1 MAAGSSIAASAV
13 IYNVWQ
19 QKQQF
24 YPTVVHISKSS
35 TCMAVLYVQAFS
47 LVVLLGHIFRK
58 VFFGNLR
65 AAETEHLVERSWYA
79 LTETCLAFTV
89 FRDDLSPSFVA
100 QFTMLL
106 FLKAFHW
113 LLEDRIDFMER
124 SPVIGWLFHLRGLT
138 LMSLLAMCDCLLLS
152 YAAHVTLKKG
162 ATVHLVFG
170 FEYVVLLL
178 LVLTIVVK
186 YVLHLI
192 DLRHENQ
199 WANKTIYLL
208 YTELIIGAVKV
219 LTYALFVT
227 IMIRVHT
234 FPLFVIRPM
243 YLSLRQFQKTLI
255 DVIKS
260 RMATSNMNERY
271 PDATT
276 EELENGDNTCIICRE
291 EMTIAKKLPCGHIF
305 HLACLRSWLQRQQTC
320 PTCRIDVLQNNRPG
334 APGAAGAAN
343 PAAGAAPQPPPGQP
357 AAPPPIFQWNQPQAA
372 AAPGAPHPPPQPG
385 TPFFVPP
392 QLFHGPHH
400 GAPPQFSFQGFPPM
414 PPPPMSSLSDEELKA
429 LEGSTRGAIENR
441 LLILKNVQMLM
452 DAVQAQMQLYNMV
465 SANQIPV
472 FVPDNTTQHTPS
484 PTAAASI
491 VPEPSEAGPSNPEPV
506 SVEVDGEMRTF
517 ASQDDLDEEIEK
529 RRDDLLKE
537 FNLIDEDAVEERRL
551 EREVLRQKRLD
562 ALQTEVPSTTENY
575 EGAASSTDAT
585 STSDVPQ
592 TESSELRKR
601 NVEQREA

>member
-1 MAAGSSIAASAV
+1 MDKAGLVAAGSSLAASAV
-13 IYNVWQ
+13 VYNVWQ

-47 LVVLLGHIFRK
+47 MVVLLGHIVRK

-152 YAAHVTLKKG
+152 YAAHITLKKG

-208 YTELIIGAVKV
+208 YTELIIGGVKV

-271 PDATT
+271 PDATA
-276 EELENGDNTCIICRE
+276 EELETGDSTCIICRE
-291 EMTIAKKLPCGHIF
+291 EMTAAKKLPCGHIF

-334 APGAAGAAN
+334 AAGAAGAAN
-343 PAAGAAPQPPPGQP
+343 PPAAAPQPPPGQP
-357 AAPPPIFQWNQPQAA
+357 APPPPIFQWNQPPAA
-372 AAPGAPHPPPQPG
+372 AAPGAAPPPQA
-385 TPFFVPP
+385 PFFVPP
-392 QLFHGPHH
+392 QLFHAPHH
-400 GAPPQFSFQGFPPM
+400 PAPSPFSFQGFPPM
-414 PPPPMSSLSDEELKA
+414 PPPPMSSLSDEELRA
-429 LEGSTRGAIENR
+429 LEGSTRAAIENR

-465 SANQIPV
+465 SASHIPM
-472 FVPDNTTQHTPS
+472 FVPDNTTQHTPE
-484 PTAAASI
+484 PTPASTS
-491 VPEPSEAGPSNPEPV
+491 EPGPSDTSEEPGASGV
-506 SVEVDGEMRTF
+506 SVQIDGEMRTF
-517 ASQDDLDEEIEK
+517 ATQADLDDVIEE
-529 RRDDLLKE
+529 RRDDLLKTY
-537 FNLIDEDAVEERRL
+537 NLIDDEDVEARRL
-551 EREVLRQKRLD
+551 EREQLRQRRLD
-562 ALQTEVPSTTENY
+562 ALKDTTAGPSNTEGP
-575 EGAASSTDAT
+575 EGSSEG
-585 STSDVPQ
+585 P
-592 TESSELRKR
+592 EGSSELRKR